1 MGTLQLSDGTTTV
14 SLLDSAGLYLTRRG
28 WKPQVARE
36 NELGDDYDDVVEVIN
51 LEWMQT
57 TDDSRDTIIHNL
69 NRLNMRAREYQ
80 RHRKTTGQVWLAA
93 ATHSET
99 NTRYALVKEIYAPE
113 MDGRHWGPNSNVKL
127 TLTITR
133 EGAWRDQAPNTNPH
147 SYTSITDQTV
157 YNQVDVDGG
166 TLNYFDVAAAS
177 LTGDAYGLPVFQM
190 PFSTTQQK
198 VIVALRSRPSS
209 GDVTPFN
216 PHFNAANFGTAT
228 YIVADATAP
237 GGQKWE
243 RTILSGSSSMENYV
257 ALPAGLQYYTGSFLL
272 YAVCKATTA
281 VFSLQASHSTS
292 TAFVSEFATEA
303 VSIGITT
310 NYQNLYLGRVTLP
323 LSGQIPGVGDPTNYY
338 IHLKCAW
345 TGAGVFSLRNF
356 FLVPTDDGIFQLD
369 LQDQNVAADS
379 ILERSWHYSS
389 TNKYV
394 QKSPSPR
401 GRYIR
406 LKPNHYTRFMFFFS
420 RSDAAGGVNPDDSIA
435 PVNLRAATRYL
446 ALRGNT

>member
-1 MGTLQLSDGTTTV
+1 MATLQLSDGTTTV

-28 WKPQVARE
+28 WNPQVARE
-36 NELGDDYDDVVEVIN
+36 NELGDNYEDVVEVIH

-57 TDDSRDTIIHNL
+57 TDDSRDTIMHNL

-113 MDGRHWGPNSNVKL
+113 LDNRHWGPNSNVTL

-133 EGAWRDQAPNTNPH
+133 EGAWRDQAPNTNPQ
-147 SYTSITDQTV
+147 SYTSIISDGI
-157 YNQVDVDGG
+157 YNQVDSGIV
-166 TLNYFDVAAAS
+166 NYIDLANS
-177 LTGDAYGLPVFQM
+177 DLKGDAYFLPVLMM
-190 PFSTTQQK
+190 PFVSTQEK
-198 VIVALRSRPSS
+198 LIVALRSHLTS
-209 GDVTPFN
+209 GGIINFN
-216 PHFNAANFGTAT
+216 PHFNAANFGTGT
-228 YIVADATAP
+228 YIVADASAP

-243 RTILSGSSSMENYV
+243 RIIAAGSSSMENYV

-292 TAFVSEFATEA
+292 TGFVSEFATEA
-303 VSIGITT
+303 VDIGVTT
-310 NYQNLYLGRVTLP
+310 NYQMLYLGRITLP
-323 LSGQIPGVGDPTNYY
+323 ISGQIPGVGDPANYY

-356 FLVPTDDGIFQLD
+356 FLVPTDDGVFQLD

-379 ILERSWHYSS
+379 VLERSWHYSS
-389 TNKYV
+389 LHIYSYKT
-394 QKSPSPR
+394 PSPR

-406 LKPNHYTRFMFFFS
+406 LKPNHYTRVMFYFT
-420 RSDAAGGVNPDDSIA
+420 RTDAAGGVNPDDYIDFNMRGVA
-435 PVNLRAATRYL
+435 RHL